1 MDSDGLRKPGY
12 VIRNAASNKTLSEMK
27 LDSDGLVK
35 PGYVIRS
42 GASNKTLSEMKLDSD
57 GLVKPGYVIRN
68 AASNKTLSEMKLDSD
83 GLLKSGH
90 QIRCAA
96 SNKTLSEMKLDSDG
110 LLKTGYE
117 ILHGKACKRLK
128 ENVQRKD
135 GKMRTGHQQAAATR
149 YTRDLE
155 EARIR
160 IHAFIRRTNVDK
172 IEGYESP
179 TKISATMSNI
189 DQYGWPVKCPECQ
202 TVYAITYRQ
211 QTTSTTAFRRRNR
224 RIRQRQYRQNQNII
238 ENNRFA
244 VLAENNLDN
253 DDNVDL
259 VSDVDENEP
268 VLATNISKKNQKKK
282 KNRSYLIYDRILAW
296 IENNTS
302 TATNNII
309 GKSGNHAYLM
319 ASIPIYDEWIRAN
332 YDIQVWENYLKMG
345 TENKHWAK
353 EIIQRTK
360 KRDDIVN
367 TQFVKKKINQLS
379 AIVAQANATITDLK
393 IQLHTYW
400 SQIPVYKKG
409 KEKEKEKEKGRAT
422 TDNATQTDSNIEV
435 NASTPVTPKSP
446 AVQLSI
452 DTIHNKVDEL
462 EKLIFQYLKHCTQH
476 VKKMHETRIQVAKI
490 QMDEFKALEDFEQ
503 IATPSQW
510 NIHLILKL
518 KMKLWSTKNKNYL
531 AATKRVEYDMPPR
544 FIEKV
549 DLSFKINE
557 SIINQDEAQ
566 ATYNQMKQIT
576 KDFRIQAMTLYV
588 QSLAREN
595 ELLTDEIKRIIT
607 GFPQDNDEGF
617 DAEPGYAAF
626 KHYHD
631 LREKRLKLEAE
642 QSIYFLVQERVEGET
657 NEVITPTLDEYK
669 LLKLGPRFIYNN
681 PKTASR
687 RRTTELATL
696 KRKIEARFFEKKV
709 SPGRPVEQFI
719 AELDLVLQKLHNESI
734 TNQQH
739 IRKDLINTSIQNLS
753 NTIQLSQRQS
763 GSFGFDIIKK
773 KKNCGRLVKRLRHKL
788 KLTNIIIRKS
798 DKSKVF
804 HLGKL
809 EDYRKKSEEYMEKTK
824 AYKCLEINNPLPDL
838 IQRTNNY
845 LLNLRLAK
853 WITQKQY
860 ETLCI
865 NSNEVEL
872 AHLYYLPKAHKPG
885 TPLRPIISGLKHPTI
900 KISKFLDEL
909 LRPLFDKM
917 ALKSTVTSGFELV
930 KQLQK
935 WSKDNMRQET
945 LFCTIDVMDLY
956 TMVPQVEGVLALRKM
971 LEYFKLK
978 QVGGLKIETIIR
990 LSRFVM
996 QNNYFSYEGQYY
1008 HQIRGGAMGS
1018 PLTLTVAN
1026 CYMFFYEQQIIKQIN
1041 NSGGLYFRYIDD
1053 IFIVINWPIRH
1064 LMKQIDRWNKIDENI
1079 KLSENVGFMAD
1090 FLDLHIENKDGQL
1103 FTTIF
1108 QKPSYEPYYLP
1119 FNSVHPIHMKKNII
1133 FTMLLRALRYCSIFQ
1148 EYLNE
1153 REKLR
1158 MALLLNR
1165 YPNKFIDKQ
1174 FNNVLSKLN
1183 IQSLTCNNYVNCR
1196 QEVIDSPIKEKI
1208 PVDYEKTMFV
1218 HFTYCSSMRTF
1229 PIKFQ
1234 ALWNKYFGE
1243 SPINDVLPA
1252 LGTRNVKNLQRQ
1264 LTHTR

>member
-1 MDSDGLRKPGY
+1 RNYRPQPYYTGYGIVNQPIQPMAQQQRRFVRRTSARRISQNRRSGSRSNQRRSRSRQQRRRVTRQIRLNDFMPQELREPSPNLPNDFNLATTNTA
-12 VIRNAASNKTLSEMK
+12 ITTASNFNNVPVDALPQRT
-27 LDSDGLVK
+27 
-35 PGYVIRS
+35 IF
-42 GASNKTLSEMKLDSD
+42 ASNVTQPF
-57 GLVKPGYVIRN
+57 VVN
-68 AASNKTLSEMKLDSD
+68 N
-83 GLLKSGH
+83 
-90 QIRCAA
+90 
-96 SNKTLSEMKLDSDG
+96 
-110 LLKTGYE
+110 
-117 ILHGKACKRLK
+117 
-128 ENVQRKD
+128 
-135 GKMRTGHQQAAATR
+135 
-149 YTRDLE
+149 
-155 EARIR
+155 
-160 IHAFIRRTNVDK
+160 TNVNGQRQQQ
-172 IEGYESP
+172 GYG
-179 TKISATMSNI
+179 SN
-189 DQYGWPVKCPECQ
+189 QQ
-202 TVYAITYRQ
+202 RQ
-211 QTTSTTAFRRRNR
+211 QTTTTTSSFRRRNR

-400 SQIPVYKKG
+400 SQILVYKKG
-409 KEKEKEKEKGRAT
+409 KEKGRAT
-422 TDNATQTDSNIEV
+422 TDDATQTDSNIEV

-510 NIHLILKL
+510 NIHLILKP

-642 QSIYFLVQERVEGET
+642 QSIYFL
-657 NEVITPTLDEYK
+657 
-669 LLKLGPRFIYNN
+669 
-681 PKTASR
+681 
-687 RRTTELATL
+687 
-696 KRKIEARFFEKKV
+696 KV

-739 IRKDLINTSIQNLS
+739 IRKDLINTSIQNSL
-753 NTIQLSQRQS
+753 NTIQLSQCQS
-763 GSFGFDIIKK
+763 GSSRLNTIKK
-773 KKNCGRLVKRLRHKL
+773 KKNCGRLVKRLKHKL

-809 EDYRKKSEEYMEKTK
+809 EDYRKKSEEYMEKTE
-824 AYKCLEINNPLPDL
+824 AYKCLGTIDPLPDL

-909 LRPLFDKM
+909 LRLLFDKI
-917 ALKSTVTSGFELV
+917 ASETTVTSGFELV

-935 WSKDNMRQET
+935 WSKDNIRQGT
-945 LFCTIDVMDLY
+945 LFCTIDVTDLY
-956 TMVPQVEGVLALRKM
+956 TMVPQTEGVLSLKKM
-971 LEYFKLK
+971 LDHLKLK

-996 QNNYFSYEGQYY
+996 QNNYFSYNGQFY

-1018 PLTLTVAN
+1018 PLTLAVAN
-1026 CYMFFYEQQIIKQIN
+1026 CYMFFFERQIVKQIS
-1041 NSGGLYFRYIDD
+1041 NSAL
-1053 IFIVINWPIRH
+1053 
-1064 LMKQIDRWNKIDENI
+1064 
-1079 KLSENVGFMAD
+1079 AD
-1090 FLDLHIENKDGQL
+1090 K
-1103 FTTIF
+1103 
-1108 QKPSYEPYYLP
+1108 
-1119 FNSVHPIHMKKNII
+1119 NSKKRVY
-1133 FTMLLRALRYCSIFQ
+1133 T
-1148 EYLNE
+1148 
-1153 REKLR
+1153 
-1158 MALLLNR
+1158 
-1165 YPNKFIDKQ
+1165 P
-1174 FNNVLSKLN
+1174 
-1183 IQSLTCNNYVNCR
+1183 
-1196 QEVIDSPIKEKI
+1196 
-1208 PVDYEKTMFV
+1208 
-1218 HFTYCSSMRTF
+1218 
-1229 PIKFQ
+1229 
-1234 ALWNKYFGE
+1234 
-1243 SPINDVLPA
+1243 
-1252 LGTRNVKNLQRQ
+1252 
-1264 LTHTR
+1264 